1 MAHATSAPRSAP
13 SESSHDIA
21 ISIRHLHK
29 TYQGSNPAVADLD
42 IDIRRGEFV
51 CLIGPSG
58 CGKTTI
64 LKMINRL
71 IEPTSGQ
78 IQIEGRN
85 TASLKPVELR
95 RGIGY
100 VIQQVGLFPH
110 KTVGDNVA
118 SVLTLLNWP
127 RAKRHSRAAEMLSL
141 VELDPETY
149 LRRYPAQLSG
159 GQRQRVGV
167 ARALAADPEVLLMDE
182 PFSAI
187 DPIARTKLQKAFLD
201 IQRTV
206 RKTIVMVTHDVD
218 EALLLADR
226 IAIFSNNGTL
236 EQYDTPQRILANPA
250 NDFVTT
256 FLGSDKGIR
265 QLSVTTIPVPE
276 LRNIPPAVV
285 TRLLESRNSA
295 QPGCAAGELDA
306 LIGVSVH
313 TLPPTG
319 HDESTASSLPSL
331 SGAIPVAYAI
341 DASSTLRDAL
351 SRILQN
357 RYDWLF
363 VVDEGGVPLGLLDS
377 ATVHDVVRAG
387 VASAEARAES
397 DALLPSVE
405 LERG

>member
-1 MAHATSAPRSAP
+1 MAHATSAPPLPSPASRS
-13 SESSHDIA
+13 EIA

-29 TYQGSNPAVADLD
+29 TYAGDSPAVGDLD

-71 IEPTSGQ
+71 IEPTSGE
-78 IQIEGRN
+78 IRIDGKD
-85 TASLKPVELR
+85 TASLRRVDLR

-118 SVLTLLNWP
+118 SVLTLLNWS
-127 RAKRHSRAAEMLSL
+127 RSKRRSRAAEMLAL

-149 LRRYPAQLSG
+149 VSRYPAQLSG

-187 DPIARTKLQKAFLD
+187 DPIARTNLQRAFLD

-265 QLSVTTIPVPE
+265 QLSVTNIPVDRLRRLPPAFGARLADAGGCTAEE
-276 LRNIPPAVV
+276 LDLLAGSALGALPPTAHEPLATGDAIPPAY
-285 TRLLESRNSA
+285 RI
-295 QPGCAAGELDA
+295 GAAG
-306 LIGVSVH
+306 
-313 TLPPTG
+313 
-319 HDESTASSLPSL
+319 
-331 SGAIPVAYAI
+331 
-341 DASSTLRDAL
+341 TLRDAL

-357 RYDWLF
+357 RHDWL
-363 VVDEGGVPLGLLDS
+363 VVIDDATRVPLGLLDS
-377 ATVHDVVRAG
+377 ATIHAVIRESVTSTA
-387 VASAEARAES
+387 AEIDGTS
-397 DALLPSVE
+397 DRSDVE
-405 LERG
+405 LELG